1 MRRACTVT
9 ALFLFLAALAW
20 PASLSGD
27 WKGPFEF
34 QGNAMTVVMHLTA
47 KDAALTGAIDGL
59 PTPNAV
65 IKEGKIDGDTVTFW
79 IDADYGGTTYKLVF
93 KGNVSSDEIHFLFGT
108 EDGSWG
114 AELVVKRAS

>member
-1 MRRACTVT
+1 MKRACTVT

-20 PASLSGD
+20 PARLSGD

-34 QGNAMTVVMHLTA
+34 EGNTITVVMHLSA
-47 KDAALTGAIDGL
+47 KDAALTGTVDGL
-59 PTPNAV
+59 PTPATV
-65 IKEGKIDGDTVTFW
+65 IREGKIDGDTVTFW
-79 IDADYGGTTYKLVF
+79 IDTDYQGTTYKLVF
-93 KGNVSSDEIHFLFGT
+93 KGKVTGDEIHFQFGT